1 MSSDHKSSSHH
12 HHHHHVDDATKFKN
26 HTISLAKRR
35 KLISRI
41 AFTTLFI
48 AAAVVVIL
56 CILSFFVEY

>member
-1 MSSDHKSSSHH
+1 M
-12 HHHHHVDDATKFKN
+12 DDATKFKN

-48 AAAVVVIL
+48 AAVVVVIL